1 MTRFSHRLRTPAE
14 YAHVFAAPEQRL
26 RGALWMWLVRARPN
40 AAAAEAEP
48 AESSGRLGLAVARKH
63 LPRAVARNRVKRVA
77 REAFRAMAAELGGLD
92 VVLITT
98 QPSKQKTTATR
109 KRPSKTQLAAQA
121 AATQALW
128 QTWLK
133 PRGVLLQQFK
143 HELASLRPTPEV
155 TIAQE
160 QIQG

>member
-1 MTRFSHRLRTPAE
+1 MMRFSHRLRTPAE

-26 RGALWMWLVRARPN
+26 RGALWMWLVRAQPI

-48 AESSGRLGLAVARKH
+48 AGSSGRLGLAVARKH

-77 REAFRAMAAELGGLD
+77 REAFRAKAAELRGLD
-92 VVLITT
+92 IVLITT
-98 QPSKQKTTATR
+98 NPAAQKSTVGR
-109 KRPSKTQLAAQA
+109 KRLSKTQLAAQA

-133 PRGVLLQQFK
+133 PRGLLLQQFK
-143 HELASLRPTPEV
+143 QELASLRPPAHN
-155 TIAQE
+155 AQTRE

>member
-26 RGALWMWLVRARPN
+26 RGALWMWLVRAQPIEV
-40 AAAAEAEP
+40 AAEAEP
-48 AESSGRLGLAVARKH
+48 AGLSARLGLAVARKH

-98 QPSKQKTTATR
+98 QPSKQKPPTTR

-121 AATQALW
+121 ASTQALW

-143 HELASLRPTPEV
+143 HELASLRPATEAAV
-155 TIAQE
+155 AQE

>member
-14 YAHVFAAPEQRL
+14 YAHVFAAPDQRL
-26 RGALWMWLVRARPN
+26 RGELWMWLVRARPI
-40 AAAAEAEP
+40 AVAAEAQP
-48 AESSGRLGLAVARKH
+48 AGPTGRLGLAVARKH

-98 QPSKQKTTATR
+98 QPPKQKTTTTR

-143 HELASLRPTPEV
+143 HELASLRPAPEV